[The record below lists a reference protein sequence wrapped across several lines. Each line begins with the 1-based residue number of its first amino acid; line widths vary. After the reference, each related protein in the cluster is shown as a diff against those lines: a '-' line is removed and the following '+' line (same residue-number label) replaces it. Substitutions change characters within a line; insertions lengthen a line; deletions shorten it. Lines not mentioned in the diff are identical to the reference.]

1 MLLLP
6 FQSDRPMILF
16 LYSEIQSLL
25 QNLMMTFICPKYLT
39 EDSAAL
45 GLHTVQV
52 NNKNIRH

>member
-6 FQSDRPMILF
+6 FQSDRPMIHL
-16 LYSEIQSLL
+16 LYSEMQLLL
-25 QNLMMTFICPKYLT
+25 QNLMMTFMRPKYLT